1 MTDGVDAPAE
11 TEADAAVSVSGQHL
25 VPVHAPRRYQ
35 VRRSLLAALA
45 IAVLV
50 SAIVIER
57 RTLARSLRVLT
68 NLDVGW
74 FLLAVAAEAISLTS
88 FGLSRRRLVR
98 GASSAFPPTVSMAL
112 TGSSTGWRASGCPG

>member
-11 TEADAAVSVSGQHL
+11 TEADAAVAVSGQHL
-25 VPVHAPRRYQ
+25 VPVRAPRGYQ

-50 SAIVIER
+50 SVIVIER

-68 NLDVGW
+68 NLNVGW
-74 FLLAVAAEAISLTS
+74 FLLAVAAEAISLT
-88 FGLSRRRLVR
+88 
-98 GASSAFPPTVSMAL
+98 
-112 TGSSTGWRASGCPG
+112 ASGSAGGAWCASTAGRSGSGR